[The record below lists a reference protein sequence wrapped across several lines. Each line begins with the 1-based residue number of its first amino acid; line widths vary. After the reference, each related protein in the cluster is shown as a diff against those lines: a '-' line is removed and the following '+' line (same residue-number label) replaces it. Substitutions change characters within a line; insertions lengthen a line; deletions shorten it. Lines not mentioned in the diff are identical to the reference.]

1 MSELIPITKTGLE
14 NLRAELK
21 RLMTVER
28 PSVQKALAEARAHG
42 DLSENAE
49 YSAAKERQGFIEGR
63 IQQLHAKLAKLQ
75 VIDPAQNSVEHI
87 AFGATVTI
95 ENIDTEEIWT
105 YQIVGP
111 DEADLQSNRISF
123 QSPIARAL
131 IGKVAGDV
139 VKIAIPRGTIEVEVK
154 NVTYR

>member
-1 MSELIPITKTGLE
+1 MSELIPITKFGLE
-14 NLRAELK
+14 NLKAELK

-49 YSAAKERQGFIEGR
+49 YSAAKERQSFIEGR
-63 IQQLHAKLAKLQ
+63 IQQLNAKLAKFQ
-75 VIDPAQNSVEHI
+75 VIDPAQSSAQHV

-95 ENIDTEEIWT
+95 ENVDTEEVST

-111 DEADLQSNRISF
+111 DEADLQVNKISF
-123 QSPIARAL
+123 QSPIAKAL
-131 IGKVAGDV
+131 IGKMPGDV

-154 NVTYR
+154 DVNYR

>member
-1 MSELIPITKTGLE
+1 MTELIPITKSGLE
-14 NLRAELK
+14 NLKAELK

-28 PSVQKALAEARAHG
+28 PSVQKAIAEARAHG

-49 YSAAKERQGFIEGR
+49 YSAAKERQSFIEGR
-63 IQQLHAKLAKLQ
+63 IQQLNAKLPKMQ
-75 VIDPAQNSVEHI
+75 VIDPSQNTVKHI

-95 ENIDTEEIWT
+95 ENVDSGEVST

-111 DEADLQSNRISF
+111 EEADLQANRISF

-131 IGKVAGDV
+131 IGKKPADV
-139 VKIAIPRGTIEVEVK
+139 VKILIPKGTIEVEIREVS
-154 NVTYR
+154 YR